1 MILLLQNG
9 GQFVRGIE
17 CRFMWVS
24 SIAKLKSVNNDRSTS
39 QNKCAFWGLARNN
52 QNSYILIQENAF
64 EIVFWKMVPFSRPQC
79 VKDVTACVWSFALDL
94 TRTKRINVLRPAQI
108 VHNFAVGIFKCI
120 FYHWFSKQNPYFS
133 VIAIISMRCAHAN
146 AVSGIYY
153 TKCAK
158 EWHQYTFNIRTILQ
172 EGA

>member
-1 MILLLQNG
+1 MIVQHHKINALFGDWHEIIKIHTYSFSKMHLRLFSG
-9 GQFVRGIE
+9 
-17 CRFMWVS
+17 
-24 SIAKLKSVNNDRSTS
+24 K
-39 QNKCAFWGLARNN
+39 WGH
-52 QNSYILIQENAF
+52 
-64 EIVFWKMVPFSRPQC
+64 FSRPQC

-120 FYHWFSKQNPYFS
+120 VYHWFSKQNPYFS
-133 VIAIISMRCAHAN
+133 VVTIISMRCAHAN

-158 EWHQYTFNIRTILQ
+158 EWHQLLLIFAQYCKKVHKA
-172 EGA
+172 E